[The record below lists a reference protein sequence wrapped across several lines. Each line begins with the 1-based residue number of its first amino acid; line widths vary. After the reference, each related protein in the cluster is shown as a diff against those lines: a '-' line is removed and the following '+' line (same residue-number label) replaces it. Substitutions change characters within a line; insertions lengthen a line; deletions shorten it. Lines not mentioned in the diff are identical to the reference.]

1 MPEGKGKHVDHFY
14 ISPGGRRFD
23 SRVKVLR
30 HLGLA
35 VDPNPAVAARAGGSR
50 ISDAE
55 RARRAAAA
63 EERRQP
69 RPVRRPPRPAAAS
82 WPPGA
87 AGRAARGRTCSLPAR
102 RLAAGSG

>member
-1 MPEGKGKHVDHFY
+1 
-14 ISPGGRRFD
+14 
-23 SRVKVLR
+23 VLR

-63 EERRQP
+63 EERRQAK
-69 RPVRRPPRPAAAS
+69 AAKKV
-82 WPPGA
+82 A
-87 AGRAARGRTCSLPAR
+87 AKEAKQAARSDMGRTYEIS
-102 RLAAGSG
+102 SV